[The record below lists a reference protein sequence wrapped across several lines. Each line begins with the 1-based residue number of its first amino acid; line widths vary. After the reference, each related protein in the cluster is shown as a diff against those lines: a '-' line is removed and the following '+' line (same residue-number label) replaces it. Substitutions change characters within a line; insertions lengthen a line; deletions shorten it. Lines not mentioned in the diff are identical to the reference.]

1 MPSYRT
7 GLVPAQP
14 AGAWV
19 IIRDMTSVPDRARV
33 RLTGISSRAYEHPAD
48 RSALVALRKLSGFD
62 TLLRKLFGL
71 FNERAFR
78 LTYLAGAVRVSERQ
92 FPHIYELVRDGS
104 YILDLDEVPEVY
116 VTQNPLVNAMAL
128 GRDKPFIVITTGMVN
143 LYDPEELRWVVGHE
157 LGHIL
162 SGHVVYR
169 TMLLILLRL
178 AARVAFLPITLG
190 LGAIIWGL
198 EEWFRK
204 SELSCDR
211 AGLLAGQDVDAARRA
226 LMKLAGG
233 AQLSELNPDAFREQ
247 AHEYDAVPDLR
258 DSILKILQLQGN
270 DAPVRRGQVRRAR
283 LLGHARRVRAHPG
296 RRLHAPGHRQ
306 QRLGRRG
313 SQERGQGLPGVVEP
327 VPGPADRHLPRC
339 RRRRGAGRRRPLRPA
354 PKPPPH
360 RRQRPDRQRRRQLA
374 EPAETTANSRGAKL
388 RDHAAA
394 RGLGPSGR
402 AILRRGTAAG
412 RGAHRGAPG
421 GRPPGL
427 APLAENHEIVAVHD
441 LALVFLA

>member
-270 DAPVRRGQVRRAR
+270 THPFAVVRFAELDYWATHGEYERILGGDYTRRDTDSSASVGEEVRNAAKAYQDSWNRSQDPLIGIFRGV
-283 LLGHARRVRAHPG
+283 
-296 RRLHAPGHRQ
+296 
-306 QRLGRRG
+306 
-313 SQERGQGLPGVVEP
+313 
-327 VPGPADRHLPRC
+327 
-339 RRRRGAGRRRPLRPA
+339 
-354 PKPPPH
+354 
-360 RRQRPDRQRRRQLA
+360 A
-374 EPAETTANSRGAKL
+374 EG
-388 RDHAAA
+388 AA
-394 RGLGPSGR
+394 RAGGGLFDR
-402 AILRRGTAAG
+402 LQN
-412 RGAHRGAPG
+412 
-421 GRPPGL
+421 RPPTGGSGTG
-427 APLAENHEIVAVHD
+427 NGGD
-441 LALVFLA
+441 N

>member
-1 MPSYRT
+1 
-7 GLVPAQP
+7 
-14 AGAWV
+14 
-19 IIRDMTSVPDRARV
+19 MTSVPDRARV

-169 TMLLILLRL
+169 TMLLILLQL

-270 DAPVRRGQVRRAR
+270 THPFAVVRFADLDYWATHGEYERILGGDYPRRDTDSSASVGEEIRNAAKSYQESWNRSQDPLIGIFRGV
-283 LLGHARRVRAHPG
+283 
-296 RRLHAPGHRQ
+296 
-306 QRLGRRG
+306 
-313 SQERGQGLPGVVEP
+313 
-327 VPGPADRHLPRC
+327 
-339 RRRRGAGRRRPLRPA
+339 
-354 PKPPPH
+354 
-360 RRQRPDRQRRRQLA
+360 A
-374 EPAETTANSRGAKL
+374 EG
-388 RDHAAA
+388 AA
-394 RGLGPSGR
+394 RAGGGLFDR
-402 AILRRGTAAG
+402 LQNRG
-412 RGAHRGAPG
+412 PG
-421 GRPPGL
+421 GPGGGSGSGGGD
-427 APLAENHEIVAVHD
+427 N
-441 LALVFLA
+441 

>member
-270 DAPVRRGQVRRAR
+270 THPFAVVRFAELDYWATHGEYERILGGDYTRRDTDSSASVGEEVRNAAKAYQESWNRSQDPLIGIFRGV
-283 LLGHARRVRAHPG
+283 
-296 RRLHAPGHRQ
+296 
-306 QRLGRRG
+306 
-313 SQERGQGLPGVVEP
+313 
-327 VPGPADRHLPRC
+327 
-339 RRRRGAGRRRPLRPA
+339 
-354 PKPPPH
+354 
-360 RRQRPDRQRRRQLA
+360 A
-374 EPAETTANSRGAKL
+374 EG
-388 RDHAAA
+388 AA
-394 RGLGPSGR
+394 RAGGGLFDR
-402 AILRRGTAAG
+402 LQN
-412 RGAHRGAPG
+412 
-421 GRPPGL
+421 RPPTGGSGTG
-427 APLAENHEIVAVHD
+427 NGGD
-441 LALVFLA
+441 N